1 MSNIYSRR
9 IAAWSRGA
17 WTPKPSGYPKSNL
30 SFVPAMW
37 LHCNYFFRG
46 SLGLNRTVSN
56 RGPPHSDWNGTQNL
70 WTHKIRCETRRTHRT
85 QKRAR
90 RNYIRP
96 IWMRREAIWTIYR
109 QHNRH
114 HHTDTKNAGGSM
126 NKATGGPAD
135 IPEPMR
141 AYVTPEG
148 GRIRL
153 EKTNPCIGV
162 ISIPSWKYPACK
174 GVLNEVLHNPP
185 RSTRTTQQGDI
196 HSYWLWFLIT
206 DVPNDALGKG
216 YTQSQNPPPPARDV
230 HTIGIRAP
238 AIRNKTCI
246 PCTISAIAQNT
257 QSQKRGSFAET
268 AAERAG
274 MFNIAHNN
282 N

>member
-1 MSNIYSRR
+1 
-9 IAAWSRGA
+9 
-17 WTPKPSGYPKSNL
+17 
-30 SFVPAMW
+30 
-37 LHCNYFFRG
+37 
-46 SLGLNRTVSN
+46 
-56 RGPPHSDWNGTQNL
+56 
-70 WTHKIRCETRRTHRT
+70 
-85 QKRAR
+85 
-90 RNYIRP
+90 
-96 IWMRREAIWTIYR
+96 
-109 QHNRH
+109 
-114 HHTDTKNAGGSM
+114 M

-230 HTIGIRAP
+230 HTIGIPARQSVTRHAYHAP
-238 AIRNKTCI
+238 YPQLRKIRNPRNVVLLRKRPQNWRGCSI
-246 PCTISAIAQNT
+246 LRIITI
-257 QSQKRGSFAET
+257 R
-268 AAERAG
+268 R
-274 MFNIAHNN
+274 NI
-282 N
+282 